1 MPIQVKCLASGSAGN
16 SYAVDDGESA
26 LLLEAGI
33 PAKKIAGG
41 YLDLLP
47 RVAGACITHGH
58 QDHAKYA
65 GALASAGIDLYMT
78 SGTFREV
85 EDRYGKIDHPYRVH
99 IIRAGEQF
107 SLASWI
113 VLPFQTEHDAAEPVG
128 YLLYSRAAREKLL
141 FATDT
146 YFIPSLFRALNIVMV
161 ECNYSLPILDEN
173 IRNGTVPEIMKPRL
187 LQSHFSLENVKDFL
201 QANDMSAVRHIY
213 LIHLSDKNA
222 DPALSKQEIQRLTGK
237 PVTVL

>member
-1 MPIQVKCLASGSAGN
+1 MPIQVKCLASGSGGN
-16 SYAVDDGESA
+16 SYAVDDGEST

-33 PAKKIAGG
+33 PAKKITGG

-47 RVAGACITHGH
+47 RAAGACITHGH

-65 GALASAGIDLYMT
+65 GALASAGVDLYMT
-78 SGTFREV
+78 SGTFREITDKYGPV
-85 EDRYGKIDHPYRVH
+85 DRPYRVH

-128 YLLYSRAAREKLL
+128 YLLYSRAAQEKLF

-146 YFIPSLFRALNIVMV
+146 YYIPNTFRGLNVIMV
-161 ECNYSLPILDEN
+161 ECNYSMELLKESIREGRVDES
-173 IRNGTVPEIMKPRL
+173 MKHRL
-187 LQSHFSLENVKDFL
+187 LQSHFSLENAKDFL
-201 QANDMSAVRHIY
+201 RANDMSTVRRIY
-213 LIHLSDKNA
+213 LIHVSKNNG
-222 DPALSKQEIQRLTGK
+222 DPALFKREIQRLAGK
-237 PVTVL
+237 PVTVF

>member
-33 PAKKIAGG
+33 PAKKITGG

-47 RVAGACITHGH
+47 RVAGALFSHEH
-58 QDHAKYA
+58 SDHARYA

-78 SGTFREV
+78 SGTFREI
-85 EDRYGKIDHPYRVH
+85 EDRYGVIDHPYRVH
-99 IIRAGEQF
+99 IIRAGEKF

-113 VLPFQTEHDAAEPVG
+113 VLPFETEHDAAEPVG

-146 YFIPSLFRALNIVMV
+146 YFIPSLFRALNVVMV
-161 ECNYSLPILDEN
+161 ECNYSLPILEEN
-173 IRNGTVPEIMKPRL
+173 IKNGTVPEIMKPRL

-201 QANDMSAVRHIY
+201 KANDMSTVRHIY

-222 DPALSKQEIQRLTGK
+222 DPALFKREIQRLTGK
-237 PVTVL
+237 PVTVF